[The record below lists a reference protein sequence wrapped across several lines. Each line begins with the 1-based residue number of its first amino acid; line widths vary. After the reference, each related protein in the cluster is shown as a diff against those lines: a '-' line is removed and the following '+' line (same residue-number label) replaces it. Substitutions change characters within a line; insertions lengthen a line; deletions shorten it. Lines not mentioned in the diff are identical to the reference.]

1 MSAILRRLG
10 KTDWETATTHLSHL
24 CSAGDEGGAE
34 TVEVRSLER
43 STRGVRLQLVLT
55 ELTILLESSSL
66 LVLSTLLQ
74 ARESS
79 AMPGW

>member
-1 MSAILRRLG
+1 MLVVKGLG
-10 KTDWETATTHLSHL
+10 LDLVRSHETHLSHL

-34 TVEVRSLER
+34 TVEVKSLER